1 MYEYENE
8 HRPVENQQSYSYNF
22 SPEPPVHQPEQ
33 HPQKK
38 RGGAGKVVALLLAC
52 ALVGGA
58 SGVGASLLTGSRQ
71 TTAQTETAAQPEA
84 SSSTGTTLF
93 EGQRETEALTV
104 AHVDTS
110 RELTAAEVY
119 AENVNSTVGITT
131 SITTNYWGYQT
142 QSAAAGSGFILT
154 EDGYILTNY
163 HVIEDSNSIT
173 VSLYDG
179 STYDAKLIGY
189 DENND
194 IAVLKIDATG
204 LQPVVLGSSDELHV
218 GDQVIAI
225 GNPLGELTFSLTS
238 GMVSALNREVTF
250 SNGLRMSLI
259 QTDAAINSGNSGG
272 ALFNMY
278 GEVVGITNAKYGS
291 SSSSTASIDNIGFAI
306 PIDDV
311 RSIVESIIENGY
323 IVKPYI
329 GVSVQNVSSESQQLG
344 LPQGAAVAQVVASSP
359 AESAGLKVN
368 DIITAVN
375 GTAITSSTDLVNTVK
390 GAAIGDELTLSVYR
404 QGQEMELK
412 LTVGEKTQ
420 DALPQTD
427 STQSSQDNSQQQE
440 QQQQPQDGQQYGYS
454 FGQGGFPFS
463 FFG

>member
-8 HRPVENQQSYSYNF
+8 HRPVENQQSYAYNF

-154 EDGYILTNY
+154 ADGYILTNY
-163 HVIEDSNSIT
+163 HVVEDSNSIT

-179 STYDAKLIGY
+179 SSYDAKLIGY

-204 LQPVVLGSSDELHV
+204 LQPVVLGSSDDLHV
-218 GDQVIAI
+218 GDQVVAI
-225 GNPLGELTFSLTS
+225 GNPLGELTFSLTA

-291 SSSSTASIDNIGFAI
+291 SSSSSGTASIDNIGFAI

-344 LPQGAAVAQVVASSP
+344 LPQGAAVAEVVADSP
-359 AESAGLKVN
+359 AEQSGLQVN

-375 GTAITSSTDLVNTVK
+375 GTAITGSTDLVNTVK

-404 QGQEMELK
+404 QGKEMELT

-427 STQSSQDNSQQQE
+427 STQSSQDNSQQQ
-440 QQQQPQDGQQYGYS
+440 QQDGQQYGYS
-454 FGQGGFPFS
+454 YGQGGFPFN
-463 FFG
+463 FFN